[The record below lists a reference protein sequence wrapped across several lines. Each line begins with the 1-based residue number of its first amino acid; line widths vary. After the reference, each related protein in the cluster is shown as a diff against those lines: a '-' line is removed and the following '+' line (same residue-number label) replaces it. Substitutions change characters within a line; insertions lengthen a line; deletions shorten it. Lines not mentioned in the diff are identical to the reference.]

1 VAIIKLENVSYSYPR
16 SAEFAL
22 RDISLE
28 INDGDFIA
36 LMGLNGAGKTSFCK
50 LINGVI
56 PHSHGGRLAGR
67 VTVDGLDTADTP
79 VPVLASRVAAVHDDP
94 DTQLFTATVRD
105 ELAFGPENLCIAPDE
120 IEERTAYA
128 LEAAGLSAYR
138 DMPPTA
144 LSGGQKQR
152 LAIAAAL
159 AMSPRILVLDE
170 PTSQLDTW
178 SARETLELIAG
189 IRERGGLT
197 VLMATHNG
205 EEAAAFANKICVL
218 NKGKLAAFGSPREIF
233 SDEQLVRDNW
243 IRRPDVSELAAYL
256 ADRGQALPEFPLSL
270 DEALTAI
277 LTRQG
282 V

>member
-1 VAIIKLENVSYSYPR
+1 VALITLENISYTYPR
-16 SAEFAL
+16 GAQPAL
-22 RDISLE
+22 RELSLE
-28 INDGDFIA
+28 INEGDFIA

-56 PHSHGGRLAGR
+56 PHSHGGKLDGR
-67 VTVDGLDTADTP
+67 VRVDGLDTADTP
-79 VPVLASRVAAVHDDP
+79 VHALASRVAVVHDDP

-120 IEERTAYA
+120 IEERTARA

-138 DMPPTA
+138 DSPPSA

-170 PTSQLDTW
+170 PTSQLDPCA
-178 SARETLELIAG
+178 ARETLALIAG
-189 IRERGGLT
+189 LRERGGLT

-205 EEAAAFANKICVL
+205 EEAAEFADKICVL
-218 NKGKLAAFGSPREIF
+218 SEGRLAAFGSPREIF
-233 SDEQLVRDNW
+233 SDEKLVRDNW

-256 ADRGQALPEFPLSL
+256 TDRGQALPEFPLCL
-270 DEALTAI
+270 DEALAAI
-277 LTRQG
+277 LRQG
-282 V
+282 G